1 MAQLWLIFLWLQK
14 LQVLLSLLFLDDCYF
29 WLLENNEH
37 QKKKKHLGSKTVSYV
52 SHNIIPA
59 TTSLCRREALV
70 PSCALDAVFKLYCR
84 IQNFC
89 YIIDSDIV
97 FFFNLENEANMKTVP
112 TLASYPDIFATSSRV
127 CLSCMDSLSLS
138 CSTQTSGSFWWIW
151 IFYIVPID
159 TAWEEGERVQGSN
172 NQVFI
177 RHSWIFPRILIVQ
190 TMILLC
196 SSTWPAPYYRSHW
209 LQPHIFP
216 IWVLGLSPISPP
228 PALACF

>member
-1 MAQLWLIFLWLQK
+1 MTAKVTCASLFAIPWW
-14 LQVLLSLLFLDDCYF
+14 LLFLASREL
-29 WLLENNEH
+29 WAP
-37 QKKKKHLGSKTVSYV
+37 KKKHLGSKTILYV
-52 SHNIIPA
+52 SHNIVPA
-59 TTSLCRREALV
+59 ATSLCRKEALI
-70 PSCALDAVFKLYCR
+70 PSCALVVVFKIYCH

-97 FFFNLENEANMKTVP
+97 SFFNLENEANMKTVP
-112 TLASYPDIFATSSRV
+112 TLASYPHIFTTSSRV
-127 CLSCMDSLSLS
+127 WLSCMDSLSLS
-138 CSTQTSGSFWWIW
+138 CSTQTNGSFWWIW

-196 SSTWPAPYYRSHW
+196 M
-209 LQPHIFP
+209 
-216 IWVLGLSPISPP
+216 
-228 PALACF
+228 